1 MFGIAWG
8 ALKAVVA
15 FLNVFGLIGRWLER
29 RRAVREGRIA
39 QRLESLEATKEQA
52 SDARRIDENVA
63 GMSDATLDEQLR
75 KRARKRK

>member
-29 RRAVREGRIA
+29 RRAVREGETK
-39 QRLESLEATKEQA
+39 QRLESLEAQKEQA
-52 SDARRIDENVA
+52 SDANRIDEDVRRL
-63 GMSDATLDEQLR
+63 SDDELFAELHGR
-75 KRARKRK
+75 PRDNG